1 MAYNL
6 LFVPVS
12 GSFDLSKVCA
22 HLDSLPQS
30 FQDPVR
36 SHIYY
41 ISSSLQHAEF
51 LREKCLDDAE
61 YEPVACQVW
70 LTAERITLM
79 QERAGSG
86 DLRTGMEFGRW
97 LAATFDVE
105 IKSYYGDDIT
115 EKYRA
120 GGIEAFYSERVRA
133 EPFPAWDGAL
143 IQIGWF
149 HELEHCD
156 YEGVSLERARA
167 ESAAPDE
174 ERIAAYLDAGHLYI
188 AATGFVEDWFADDEI
203 MIGAPHLL
211 TDGVYVWPAD
221 LPYYVRNYHVRL
233 PKAFMIHVAN
243 NGYEMPKD
251 VDVTRLKLS

>member
-1 MAYNL
+1 MD
-6 LFVPVS
+6 FS
-12 GSFDLSKVCA
+12 GWFA
-22 HLDSLPQS
+22 
-30 FQDPVR
+30 
-36 SHIYY
+36 
-41 ISSSLQHAEF
+41 
-51 LREKCLDDAE
+51 DA
-61 YEPVACQVW
+61 
-70 LTAERITLM
+70 
-79 QERAGSG
+79 
-86 DLRTGMEFGRW
+86 
-97 LAATFDVE
+97 FDVK
-105 IKSYYGDDIT
+105 IKSHYDDDIT
-115 EKYRA
+115 ETYRK
-120 GGIEAFYSERVRA
+120 GGIGGLYSKRVCA
-133 EPFPAWDGAL
+133 EPFPAWNGAL

-167 ESAAPDE
+167 ESAAPDD

-233 PKAFMIHVAN
+233 PKAFTIHVAK

-251 VDVTRLKLS
+251 VDVTRLKLT